1 MKEFKKGSRFMQN
14 ANQCEIL
21 DRDDYLTLTKV
32 TMSNGGVYYDIS
44 KVLSDGDGR
53 EHFQLSPNAN
63 GLLETIVGSQKTP
76 KSLAEM
82 QIKFNTLTEDL
93 ATSRRSTAES
103 QQSNDER
110 TVTRARRIWEVKAN
124 RDEARSALAAE
135 VNNGKP
141 LSLVLKSKKTQQLAA
156 EIMAAE
162 MILTV
167 IR

>member
-14 ANQCEIL
+14 ADTCEIL

-32 TMSNGGVYYDIS
+32 TMSNGSVHYDIS
-44 KVLSDGDGR
+44 KVLIDSSGR
-53 EHFQLSPNAN
+53 EHFQLSPNSN
-63 GLLETIVGSQKTP
+63 GLTETIQGAQKTP
-76 KSLAEM
+76 KTLAEM
-82 QIKFNTLTEDL
+82 QIKFNELVEGL
-93 ATSRRSTAES
+93 EMSRRSTAES
-103 QQSNDER
+103 LQRNEQR
-110 TVTRARRIWEVKAN
+110 TASKAQRVWEIKSV

-141 LSLVLKSKKTQQLAA
+141 LALVLKSKKTQQLAA